1 MLKIYYSKS
10 NNLGI
15 NSSDFTKRI
24 LSSFLGIDK
33 KGIIIEKTKF
43 GKPYLKD
50 YPNIHFNLSHTKGVT
65 VFALSDKEVGI
76 DIERI
81 KKFNERIPIKF
92 FSNNEQNYI
101 FQKNEG
107 QKTRFHEIWTRK
119 EAYVKW
125 LGIGMRKPF
134 NSFDVLEN
142 KKITTL
148 YLKDYIVSIC
158 SDTKY
163 DIYKG
168 LTMI

>member
-10 NNLGI
+10 NNLSKS
-15 NSSDFTKRI
+15 SSDYIKKI
-24 LSSFLGIDK
+24 ISSFLSIDK
-33 KGIIIEKTKF
+33 KKIIIEKTEF

-50 YPNIHFNLSHTKGVT
+50 YPNIHFNLSHTKGMI

-92 FSNNEQNYI
+92 FSTNEQSYI

-107 QKTRFHEIWTRK
+107 QEIRFHEIWTRK

-125 LGIGMRKPF
+125 LGMGMKKSF

-148 YLKDYIVSIC
+148 YLEDYIVSIC
-158 SDTKY
+158 SDVRY
-163 DIYKG
+163 DICKC
-168 LTMI
+168 LTIV